1 MVHTNSDLALL
12 ATSGIRRFNALANA
26 TPGCV
31 KLTLGEPE
39 FDTPA
44 AVRDEVARSLAAG
57 LTHYPPNNGRPEL
70 LHALSAY
77 MGEQGVPYAPEEIVV
92 TCGATEALSSTLQ
105 ALLDPGDEVVVP
117 TPAFGLY
124 ETIVRAAHGR
134 VVALDTSAAGFQI
147 REGALRR
154 AVGPRCCAI
163 VITSPNNPTGCI
175 LDAES
180 LDAVAAVAAER
191 GLAVVCDDVYN
202 RLCYEDGYERF
213 SARHPELREQTVVVD
228 SFSKPWAMTGWRIGW
243 LAAAPAL
250 KAQVEKM
257 HQYLVSSIPAFVQDA
272 AVVALGCD
280 VGPMRET
287 YRRRRDLVVERLEGM
302 GLPVT
307 RPGGAFYAFPNV
319 RGLGM
324 GSEELCERLVR
335 EAGVACVP
343 GECFGAPGF
352 MRLSYCVGDRGLA
365 LGLDRLEGF
374 VKKVQVS
381 A

>member
-1 MVHTNSDLALL
+1 MAHTNSDLALL

-39 FDTPA
+39 FDTPLP
-44 AVRDEVARSLAAG
+44 VREEVSRSLAAG
-57 LTHYPPNNGRPEL
+57 LTHYPPNNGRPGL
-70 LHALSAY
+70 LRALSEY

-92 TCGATEALSSTLQ
+92 TCGATEALSATLQ

-124 ETIVRAAHGR
+124 ETIVRAAHGK
-134 VVALDTSAAGFQI
+134 VVPLDTSATGFQV
-147 REGALRR
+147 REDALRR
-154 AVGPRCCAI
+154 AVGEKCRAV

-175 LDAES
+175 LDAAS

-191 GLAVVCDDVYN
+191 GLVVVCDDVYN

-213 SARHPELREQTVVVD
+213 CARHPELREQTVVVD

-250 KAQVEKM
+250 KAQIEKM

-272 AVVALGCD
+272 ATVALGCD
-280 VGPMRET
+280 VASMRET

-307 RPGGAFYAFPNV
+307 RPGGAFYAFPDV
-319 RGLGM
+319 RRLGM
-324 GSEELCERLVR
+324 PSEELCERLVR

-352 MRLSYCVGDRGLA
+352 MRLSYCVADRDLE

-374 VKKVQVS
+374 VKKYS
-381 A
+381 I